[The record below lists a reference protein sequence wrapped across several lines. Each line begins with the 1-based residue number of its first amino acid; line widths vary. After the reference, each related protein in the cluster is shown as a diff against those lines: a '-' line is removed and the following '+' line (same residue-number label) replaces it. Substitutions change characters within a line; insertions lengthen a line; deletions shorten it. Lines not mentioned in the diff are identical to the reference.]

1 MQGYVPR
8 KIQRLVAERLT
19 QFPVVA
25 VLGPRQCGKTT
36 LVWEAFSGPTDAVYM
51 DLESRTDLSKLRE
64 PELYFSLL
72 RSGRGALLV
81 CLDEVQRAPEIFAVL
96 RSMVDREKRNGQFL
110 ILGSAS
116 RDLLRQ
122 SSETLAGRI
131 AYLELTPFL
140 ATELP
145 KADAASLAR
154 LWLRGG
160 FPRSYLSA
168 NNPSSRAWRESF
180 VRTFLERDIPQ
191 LGFSIPAAGLG
202 RLWRMLAHLHGEQ
215 LNSSQLG
222 SALGVSHTTARSY
235 VDLLTQTFM
244 VRLLEPLT
252 ANLKKRLVK
261 SPKLYLRDSGIL
273 HTLLEIDDVEDLL
286 AHPQCGTS
294 WEGLVIENAIAALPD
309 WRPSYYRT
317 AEGAEVDL
325 VLERGRRRI
334 GVECKASSAPTVS
347 RGFWTALDDLE
358 IREAWVVAPV
368 GEPYPLREGV
378 TVASLPG
385 FLGAMAGDSLTPA
398 ATSPAPPRR
407 SR

>member
-1 MQGYVPR
+1 MQGYLPR
-8 KIQRLVAERLT
+8 RLQRLLAERLT

-36 LVWEAFSGPTDAVYM
+36 LVRETFADRPETVYL
-51 DLESRTDLSKLRE
+51 DLEARSDLAKLRD

-72 RSGRGALLV
+72 RTEKKAPLV
-81 CLDEVQRAPEIFAVL
+81 CLDEVQRLPEIFAVL
-96 RSMVDREKRNGQFL
+96 RSEVDREKRNGQFL

-122 SSETLAGRI
+122 SSESLAGRI
-131 AYLELTPFL
+131 AYLELTPLL
-140 ATELP
+140 ASELP
-145 KADAASLAR
+145 AGDTADLTR

-160 FPRSYLSA
+160 FPRSFLA
-168 NNPSSRAWRESF
+168 AGNEASRAWRESF

-191 LGFSIPAAGLG
+191 LGFNIPAAGLG

-222 SALGVSHTTARSY
+222 AALGVSPPTVRSY

-244 VRLLEPLT
+244 VRLLEPLA

-273 HTLLEIDDVEDLL
+273 HTLLEIDGVEDLL
-286 AHPQCGTS
+286 AHPQHGTS
-294 WEGLVIENAIAALPD
+294 WEGVVIENALAALPD

-317 AEGAEVDL
+317 VEGAEIDL
-325 VLERGRRRI
+325 ILERGRRRI
-334 GVECKASSAPTVS
+334 AVECKASSAPTLS
-347 RGFWTALDDLE
+347 RGFWTALDDLK
-358 IREAWVVAPV
+358 IREAWIVAPV
-368 GEPYPLREGV
+368 EEPYPIREGV
-378 TVASLPG
+378 MVTSLSGFLAAVASQ
-385 FLGAMAGDSLTPA
+385 
-398 ATSPAPPRR
+398 
-407 SR
+407 